1 MESCGKC
8 RVISL
13 CLENV
18 YGLQL
23 DAYSHIAIALAAY
36 CILCIIVFLVSVV
49 FVWIMVPDSD
59 ITGRLD
65 AFDQWCLWHILH
77 ILYYE
82 LLT

>member
-18 YGLQL
+18 YGLWL

-59 ITGRLD
+59 ITGTFGCIRPVVPMAYSPYPVL
-65 AFDQWCLWHILH
+65 
-77 ILYYE
+77 
-82 LLT
+82 